1 MKSDRMAALAVGCG
15 GVLALTAPALG
26 AQGDT
31 VKTGTYTGSTLKLK
45 VAKKS
50 MSPSEVDQPVVKGEC
65 VISNTGERSQ
75 TTFSIAAMKFKGK
88 RPKIG
93 IKSFRTIRIESKNPR
108 GLPETTNYK
117 LTVKFSTA
125 KKAKVTVEYKSKS
138 TGTLGSTTCSGKAR
152 DTVKR
157 K

>member
-1 MKSDRMAALAVGCG
+1 MRSDRMALAVGCAG
-15 GVLALTAPALG
+15 ALAVAAPALG
-26 AQGDT
+26 AKGDT
-31 VKTGTYTGSTLKLK
+31 VKTGTYNGATLNLK

-50 MSPSEVDQPVVKGEC
+50 MTPSEVDQPVVKGEC
-65 VISNTGERSQ
+65 LISNTGERSQ
-75 TTFSIAAMKFKGK
+75 TTFSISAMKFKGK

-93 IKSFRTIRIESKNPR
+93 RKSVRTIHIESKNPR
-108 GLPETTNYK
+108 GLPETTDYK

-125 KKAKVTVEYKSKS
+125 KKAKVTLSYKSKS
-138 TGTLGSTTCSGKAR
+138 TGTLGSTTCSGKAS